1 MRLTPTNLPGVV
13 MVDITPHEDERGL
26 FARVY
31 DEAVFKAAGLP
42 HHWPQSSLSFNR
54 KRGTLRGMHYQKEPK
69 GEPKLVRCARGRIFD
84 VAVDLRPQSPTYRRW
99 IGLELSADN
108 RRALYIPPGCAH
120 GFITLEDECEV
131 AYQIGE
137 DYVAELARGVR
148 WNDPAFA
155 IAWPI
160 EPTMMA
166 ERDAGYADFAP

>member
-1 MRLTPTNLPGVV
+1 MRLTPTALPGVLA
-13 MVDITPHEDERGL
+13 VDVTAHEDERGL

-54 KRGTLRGMHYQKEPK
+54 LRGTLRGMHYQAEPK
-69 GEPKLVRCARGRIFD
+69 GEPKLVRCTRGRIFD
-84 VAVDLRPQSPTYRRW
+84 VAVDLRPDSPAYRRW
-99 IGLELSADN
+99 TGLELSAEN
-108 RRALYIPPGCAH
+108 RRALYTPPGCAH
-120 GFITLEDECEV
+120 GFITLDDESEV

-137 DYVAELARGVR
+137 DYAPELARGVR

-160 EPTMMA
+160 EPVLMSA
-166 ERDAGYADFAP
+166 RDAAYPDFQP